1 MLRKSYTEQ
10 IEIIINNTVV
20 YYYYSHECQNVF
32 NLAGTL
38 SWRSSRV
45 IRLCSVQ

>member
-32 NLAGTL
+32 LIWQEHYLGG
-38 SWRSSRV
+38 V
-45 IRLCSVQ
+45 VE